1 MDAAAQRMKTME
13 LTSPRRAEL
22 SQVARIPRETLQDRV
37 YRQTTDL
44 ILDGEIAPGELVTI
58 QGLADAFG
66 TSAMPVR
73 EALKRLT
80 SANVLTVVS
89 GRSIGIPP
97 LSAER
102 LSDLRRVRREVEP
115 LAASWAIGR
124 AAPADLSVLEL
135 LLGKMEEAIASGEV
149 RAFLHGNRAFHFGIY
164 RIAGS
169 PTLDAIIETLW
180 LQISPYFHL
189 LYDSGNYPVAN
200 REHRAMLEALLD
212 GDRERL
218 MAGVCRDI
226 DLAYD
231 VLIELLK

>member
-1 MDAAAQRMKTME
+1 MSITNTK
-13 LTSPRRAEL
+13 RAEL

-37 YRQTTDL
+37 YRQITDL

-73 EALKRLT
+73 EALKRLA
-80 SANVLTVVS
+80 SASVLTVVS

-102 LSDLRRVRREVEP
+102 LSDLRRVRREIEP

-124 AAPADLSVLEL
+124 ATPADLAMLESL
-135 LLGKMEEAIASGEV
+135 LVQMEEAISSGDV
-149 RAFLHGNRAFHFGIY
+149 KAFLHGNRAFHFGIY
-164 RIAGS
+164 QIAGS
-169 PTLDAIIETLW
+169 STLDAIIETLW

-200 REHRAMLEALLD
+200 REHRAMLEALKHGD
-212 GDRERL
+212 GDKLTASIR
-218 MAGVCRDI
+218 CDI

-231 VLIELLK
+231 VLVALLS